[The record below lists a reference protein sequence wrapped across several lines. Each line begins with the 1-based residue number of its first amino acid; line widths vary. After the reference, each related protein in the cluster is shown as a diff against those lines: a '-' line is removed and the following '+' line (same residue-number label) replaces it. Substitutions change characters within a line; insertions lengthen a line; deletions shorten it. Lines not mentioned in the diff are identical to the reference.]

1 MADNLPIEIVE
12 EILFYLKPSDR
23 LAASLTC
30 TLWHEASLLQCMWKD
45 MRVIIENSVEEAAF
59 ALKCTRKP
67 VQHLILKDVI
77 FTHHDNNFFK
87 FWDLVGPNILS
98 LQIQNSFITETN
110 LLKML
115 LSCHSLESLHLHNC
129 RDILI
134 TGKLF
139 SNDLVL
145 NHIRKVTPF
154 FKELCFADNCS
165 YLSDALVARFIS
177 LSPQLNY
184 LSLAGTSVSFHG
196 GIYKRFYPGDQNKF
210 SELVLTFDNI
220 LRHITCHSSTIQHLD
235 LSRTTIN
242 DKSCI
247 TISQITDLRLKSL
260 ILRGCSEI
268 SHVGIGALCQTQS
281 TLTKLDLSTCV
292 RVTDMALNH
301 IALGLPKLVSLSL
314 FNCRAV
320 TDTGIS
326 YLSQLAHLQQFNGQG
341 LEHMTSNGLE
351 NGFLLKPNHKLKKIN
366 LSATQVGSEAM
377 NLLSQRALS
386 ITHLDLTS
394 CVKAVNDVTLQNLW
408 SNLRQLRE
416 LQLDWCVLIT
426 DESFRLPQI
435 PGKETNSSCISD
447 CLKGLTDIS
456 LSGCLK
462 ITDLSLKYWFS
473 FRELRS
479 INLNACSLITDE
491 GLVTLC
497 RNNPGLQILVL
508 NYCTNLSD
516 WSVAEL
522 IQLLPRLK
530 RLELQGCS
538 RLTNETL
545 ACIERRPRL
554 YQQLTYLNV
563 SQCRLMSLDY
573 AEQLQLRSRSLR
585 ELATS
590 GLK

>member
-1 MADNLPIEIVE
+1 M
-12 EILFYLKPSDR
+12 
-23 LAASLTC
+23 
-30 TLWHEASLLQCMWKD
+30 
-45 MRVIIENSVEEAAF
+45 
-59 ALKCTRKP
+59 
-67 VQHLILKDVI
+67 I

-247 TISQITDLRLKSL
+247 TISQVITEIPFFKMITFISKLFIIFKITDLRLKSL

-341 LEHMTSNGLE
+341 LEHMTSNGE
-351 NGFLLKPNHKLKKIN
+351 MKEVIRFLTKAFFFIDM
-366 LSATQVGSEAM
+366 LSFDFV
-377 NLLSQRALS
+377 
-386 ITHLDLTS
+386 
-394 CVKAVNDVTLQNLW
+394 
-408 SNLRQLRE
+408 
-416 LQLDWCVLIT
+416 
-426 DESFRLPQI
+426 
-435 PGKETNSSCISD
+435 
-447 CLKGLTDIS
+447 
-456 LSGCLK
+456 
-462 ITDLSLKYWFS
+462 FS
-473 FRELRS
+473 
-479 INLNACSLITDE
+479 
-491 GLVTLC
+491 
-497 RNNPGLQILVL
+497 
-508 NYCTNLSD
+508 
-516 WSVAEL
+516 
-522 IQLLPRLK
+522 K
-530 RLELQGCS
+530 
-538 RLTNETL
+538 
-545 ACIERRPRL
+545 
-554 YQQLTYLNV
+554 
-563 SQCRLMSLDY
+563 
-573 AEQLQLRSRSLR
+573 SRS
-585 ELATS
+585 
-590 GLK
+590 